1 MDLIKK
7 LPNELVNIIYGFI
20 PIDIRLHLLT
30 KKYPLS
36 LLHSYNYLLP
46 IKECMK
52 LYVLYIRN
60 SLLIRVPKTTYDDF
74 KLKPNISKLF
84 PKMQFKPRINN
95 ERTVC
100 IGHVIEKGIVDLVSL
115 KYIPR
120 SSENW
125 IPRNLEW
132 KQREYLLNVIDGTYS
147 MFTTIE
153 GGYKNL
159 QYILKKT
166 ILFYLIALIRKAKP
180 EYEKSRC
187 LRDHIRIKKHMK
199 KYMFKELR
207 KKCVQY
213 KKRSKLRE
221 KEQLKKHKE
230 LLKQQKKIE
239 KMKQKSKRDIPKK
252 IVIIRKRKTNLVLYP
267 S

>member
-20 PIDIRLHLLT
+20 PIDIRLQLLT
-30 KKYPLS
+30 EKYPLS
-36 LLHSYNYLLP
+36 LIHSYNYLLP
-46 IKECMK
+46 IKVCIK

-60 SLLIRVPKTTYDDF
+60 SLLIRLPKDYYDDF
-74 KLKPNISKLF
+74 KLKPNISKLL
-84 PKMQFKPRINN
+84 PKIRFKTHINN
-95 ERTVC
+95 ERTACV
-100 IGHVIEKGIVDLVSL
+100 GHVIEQRIVDLVSL

-120 SSENW
+120 SSVNW
-125 IPRNLEW
+125 IPRNLERN
-132 KQREYLLNVIDGTYS
+132 QREYLLNVIDRTYS

-153 GGYKNL
+153 GCYKKL

-166 ILFYLIALIRKAKP
+166 ILFYLIALIRRGKP
-180 EYEKSRC
+180 EYEKARC
-187 LRDHIRIKKHMK
+187 LRDHIRIKKYMK

-221 KEQLKKHKE
+221 KEQLKKQKE

-239 KMKQKSKRDIPKK
+239 KMKQKSKIYIPKK
-252 IVIIRKRKTNLVLYP
+252 IVIIRKRKTNLVINP